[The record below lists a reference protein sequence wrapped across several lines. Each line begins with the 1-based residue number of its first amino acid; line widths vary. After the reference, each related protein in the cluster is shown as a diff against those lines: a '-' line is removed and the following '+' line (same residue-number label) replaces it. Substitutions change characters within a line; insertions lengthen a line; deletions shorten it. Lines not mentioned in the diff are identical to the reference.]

1 MENWKFVPHKRG
13 ESSIDR
19 HEDRDRHVDTLEMP
33 VLRGEHE
40 RSTQAEVVAASTGGN
55 RETRGS
61 DSCSMCFGWTRG
73 CFVLSKRRN
82 IHPRNWTFNVR
93 LKAFWLAYTPL
104 PEEEERVESAPF
116 ARGRGSRA
124 SRSEKSPVK
133 KRRTL
138 PKIYTRC
145 VGKIPGPRNET
156 PGIDV
161 PADLLN
167 RGRIGCNNCKL
178 VEYVSD
184 THSERILKMIRN

>member
-1 MENWKFVPHKRG
+1 M
-13 ESSIDR
+13 
-19 HEDRDRHVDTLEMP
+19 
-33 VLRGEHE
+33 
-40 RSTQAEVVAASTGGN
+40 
-55 RETRGS
+55 
-61 DSCSMCFGWTRG
+61 
-73 CFVLSKRRN
+73 
-82 IHPRNWTFNVR
+82 
-93 LKAFWLAYTPL
+93 

-145 VGKIPGPRNET
+145 VGKIPGPSET

-167 RGRIGCNNCKL
+167 RGRIGL
-178 VEYVSD
+178 QQLQVGRVGLIH
-184 THSERILKMIRN
+184 TSERIGGEEDRSIKSDFIRFSGDLSVLRLFVERAVLKMIRNC